1 MMTMYE
7 KEALFESLDDTFSEI
22 KAYLIGAIDRE
33 ELHEVEHHLF
43 RQISAWVVVFWRPLL
58 LCRARDMKLAIQC

>member
-33 ELHEVEHHLF
+33 ELHEVPCF
-43 RQISAWVVVFWRPLL
+43 ARCSAWVVVFWRPLL